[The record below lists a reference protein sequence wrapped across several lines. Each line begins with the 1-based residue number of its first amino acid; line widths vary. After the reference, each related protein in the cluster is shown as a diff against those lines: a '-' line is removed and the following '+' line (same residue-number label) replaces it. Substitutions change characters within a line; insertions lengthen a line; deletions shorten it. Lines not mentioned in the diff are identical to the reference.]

1 MKKYDII
8 MVVMYNNVGIKMKL
22 KKYIGGF
29 LFMLVGVFVNLN
41 PASAF
46 TVGAEEMPESM
57 KNLR

>member
-1 MKKYDII
+1 MNFLYDIEEGSENK
-8 MVVMYNNVGIKMKL
+8 VREKL